1 MVSLR
6 RVYPC
11 RVHLLNCNQIH
22 PSLLQSL
29 SPANLSWPISPA
41 PATKPAANSSPED
54 STDYDVLDIWR
65 PLSLA
70 PAPTSQTSRNWA
82 DEPSSSDSAMLN
94 VWMCPEIDSRQRR
107 ERARRRK
114 AEQLAEQ
121 MAAPVQ
127 VSNKDRDTKKQERER
142 RGTKRKADEQVESA
156 VPVAPFLPSSPDLL
170 KPQSLLIPALL
181 PKGMLRS
188 QPDNA
193 VVPTMVEPQAVRS
206 LPRPALDLSVW
217 AASGSGGMET
227 SGDMPFGLGLDLGF
241 DIAQNSLKRDPMSGG
256 GSGMSN
262 SIMEIA
268 NFLERDID
276 VFTPLSAA
284 RTPRSAVVPSM
295 PVALPTSSGSLNPKS
310 PGAKQRELIED
321 ILKLSF

>member
-29 SPANLSWPISPA
+29 SPANLSWPTSPA
-41 PATKPAANSSPED
+41 PAPKPAANSSTED
-54 STDYDVLDIWR
+54 STEYDVLDIWR

-70 PAPTSQTSRNWA
+70 PAPTSQTFRNWA
-82 DEPSSSDSAMLN
+82 DGPSSSDSAMLN

-114 AEQLAEQ
+114 AEQLAER
-121 MAAPVQ
+121 MTALVQ
-127 VSNKDRDTKKQERER
+127 ASDEGRDTNKQGGER
-142 RGTKRKADEQVESA
+142 RGTKRKTDEQVESA
-156 VPVAPFLPSSPDLL
+156 VPPFLPSSPDLL

-206 LPRPALDLSVW
+206 LPPPALDLSAW
-217 AASGSGGMET
+217 AASGSGSMET

-241 DIAQNSLKRDPMSGG
+241 DIAQNSLKRDPMSGGG

-295 PVALPTSSGSLNPKS
+295 PVVLPTSSGSLNPKS